1 VTGESDCCEPAWLD
15 DLEIDAWRRLAAVL
29 TVLPSELDAQ
39 MQRRAD
45 LNQFEYHVLSYLSE
59 APGRTM
65 RISDLAALVRGS
77 LSRISHLIKRLE
89 RRGWLRREP
98 VPEDGRYTNAI
109 LTDSGYDKV
118 VAAAPVQL
126 DVVRQ
131 LVLAQLTRTQL
142 KQLRDITNKL
152 LAGVD
157 TLKCVE

>member
-1 VTGESDCCEPAWLD
+1 MTVVNAAESDGWLD

-29 TVLPSELDAQ
+29 TVLPGELDAQ

-59 APGRTM
+59 APGRTL
-65 RISDLAALVRGS
+65 RISELATLVRGS

-98 VPEDGRYTNAI
+98 APDDGRYTNAI
-109 LTDSGYDKV
+109 LTDAGYEKV
-118 VAAAPVQL
+118 VSAAPVQL

-131 LVLAQLTRTQL
+131 LVLGQLTRTQL
-142 KQLRDITNKL
+142 KQMRDIGNRL
-152 LAGVD
+152 LAGID
-157 TLKCVE
+157 SFKCVE

>member
-1 VTGESDCCEPAWLD
+1 VTGQSDCCEPAWLD

-29 TVLPSELDAQ
+29 TVLPGELDAQ

-59 APGRTM
+59 APDRTL
-65 RISDLAALVRGS
+65 RISDLATLVRGS

-98 VPEDGRYTNAI
+98 VPGDGRYTNAI
-109 LTDSGYDKV
+109 LTDAGYEKV
-118 VAAAPVQL
+118 VSAAPVQL

-131 LVLAQLTRTQL
+131 LVLAQLTRAQL
-142 KQLRDITNKL
+142 KQLREITSKL

-157 TLKCVE
+157 SFKCVE